1 MNKRIS
7 TLLVA
12 VLFIIICIAGYF
24 AIKDL
29 AGSQSQQQQQS
40 VSPIFGLIES
50 ELVEPLHIA
59 KTLDKIGVY
68 KEYFNVEEPEE
79 APLVAQLKEYNEL
92 FELEFYV
99 AHEKSRKQYN
109 SDGRVFD
116 LIEGQVIWYFALK
129 EENESEIQAVLGK
142 REDVHLYIDV
152 RQYDEDGNFIGFVG
166 VGKSLNDFIKSFEQY
181 KSQYGHEFI
190 FVNNRDEI
198 VLSSRS
204 DLLPTNS
211 ERSDGTIG
219 IKDISDL
226 SWYEEFTSKTQ
237 NKIEPS
243 IVVAGEDGDLLV
255 SELSIESL
263 NWSLYLL
270 TPLSARQQ
278 EVNQLFAVY
287 AGIGMLSLFFL
298 YKIVYSLVSFYINK
312 MSRKFNYDPLT
323 NLSNRQY
330 ASLYFT
336 RSRRE
341 NRQTAILLLDLD
353 HLKKVNDTHGHHAG
367 DEIIKSLAQCIS
379 ENVRPQDLVV
389 RWAGQQFVIIMTG
402 IEKEEAENTAEDCRA
417 AIQAHSITVDSSF
430 VSVTASV
437 GVSYSRDLGDSL
449 DLMMEWSTQAL
460 ERAKAAGKNIVASK

>member
-7 TLLVA
+7 TLFVA
-12 VLFIIICIAGYF
+12 VLFVVICIAGYF
-24 AIKDL
+24 AISDL
-29 AGSQSQQQQQS
+29 ASSQSQQQQQS

-68 KEYFNVEEPEE
+68 KEYFKVDLPEE
-79 APLVAQLKEYNEL
+79 EPLVAQLKQYNEL
-92 FELEFYV
+92 FDLEFYV

-129 EENESEIQAVLGK
+129 DETDSDIQAVLGK

-152 RQYDEDGNFIGFVG
+152 RQYDDKGNFIGFVG
-166 VGKSLNDFIKSFEQY
+166 VGKSLKDFIKSFDQY
-181 KSQYGHEFI
+181 KSEYGHEFI

-198 VLSSRS
+198 VLSSRA

-226 SWYEEFTSKTQ
+226 SWYSEFTSKTT
-237 NKIEPS
+237 NTVEPS
-243 IVVAGEDGDLLV
+243 IVVSGKDGDILV

-287 AGIGMLSLFFL
+287 AGVGMLSLFFL
-298 YKIVYSLVSFYINK
+298 YKVVYSAVSFYINK

-330 ASLYFT
+330 ASLFFT
-336 RSRRE
+336 RSRRDS
-341 NRQTAILLLDLD
+341 RQTAILLLDLD
-353 HLKKVNDTHGHHAG
+353 HLKKVNDAHGHHAG
-367 DEIIKSLAQCIS
+367 DEIIKSIAQCICD
-379 ENVRPQDLVV
+379 NVRPQDLVV

-402 IEKEEAENTAEDCRA
+402 VEKNEAEATAENCRA
-417 AIQAHSITVDSSF
+417 AIQSHSITIDSSF
-430 VSVTASV
+430 VSVTASI

-449 DLMMEWSTQAL
+449 DLMIEWSTQAM
-460 ERAKAAGKNIVASK
+460 EKAKAAGKNKVAVK